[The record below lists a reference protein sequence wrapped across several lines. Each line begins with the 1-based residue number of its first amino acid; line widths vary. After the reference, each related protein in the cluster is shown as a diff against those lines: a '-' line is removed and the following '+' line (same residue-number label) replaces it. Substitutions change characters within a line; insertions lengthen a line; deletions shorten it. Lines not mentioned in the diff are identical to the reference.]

1 MAFGLP
7 IVSTNC
13 DQGPRELL
21 ADHEDALMV
30 PVEDETALADAVLT
44 LIEDP
49 AIAERLAIQGKAKAS
64 HFAIESIADQWTA
77 ILGATP

>member
-1 MAFGLP
+1 
-7 IVSTNC
+7 
-13 DQGPRELL
+13 
-21 ADHEDALMV
+21 MV